1 MRAMGRLFGTD
12 GVRGVANTELT
23 PELALALGRALA
35 RALRERGIARPL
47 IVIGRDPRPSS
58 PMLQAALT
66 AGFCSG
72 GGDVVPL
79 GILPTPGVAYAVTHL
94 GADAGAML
102 SASHNPV
109 PDNGIKLFGADGYKL
124 DDAQE
129 QRVEQLVD
137 VAAEPPVGTE
147 VGTTHPEPQAVE
159 AYLQHLVS
167 ACDIDLS
174 GLRVVVDCANG
185 AATTVAPEALARL
198 GCEVQAI
205 HTEVD
210 GSRINVGCGSTHPEA
225 VASAVVS
232 TGAELG
238 LAHDGDADRLIAVDH
253 TGAVVDGDQI
263 LGILALRRHRRS
275 GLDAVV
281 TTVMTNLGF
290 TQAMEAHGIG
300 VIRTKVGDRHV
311 LAAMLEGGHP
321 LGGEQSGHIIIGD
334 HATTGDGVLTAVR
347 LLAAVGHEGKP
358 LRELAGVVERL
369 PQVLVNVRD
378 VDRDR
383 LDAADQLW
391 DAVNAAEDDL
401 GDNGRVLLRASGTE
415 PLVRV
420 MVEAGTTER
429 AEAVAADLAAVV
441 RRELGRG

>member
-1 MRAMGRLFGTD
+1 MGRLFGTD
-12 GVRGVANTELT
+12 GVRGVANDELT

-35 RALRERGIARPL
+35 RALRERGLTRPQL
-47 IVIGRDPRPSS
+47 VIGRDPRPSS

-79 GILPTPGVAYAVTHL
+79 GILPTPGVAHVVTHL

-137 VAAEPPVGTE
+137 TVADPPVGTE
-147 VGTTHPEPQAVE
+147 VGTTHPEHQAVE
-159 AYLQHLVS
+159 AYLDHLVS
-167 ACDIDLS
+167 ACDADVA

-198 GCEVQAI
+198 GCEVHAI
-205 HTEVD
+205 NTEVD

-232 TGAELG
+232 TGADVG

-263 LGILALRRHRRS
+263 LGILALRRRQR
-275 GLDAVV
+275 GTLDAVV

-290 TQAMEAHGIG
+290 AQAMAHHGID
-300 VIRTKVGDRHV
+300 VVRTKVGDRHV

-347 LLAAVGHEGKP
+347 LLAAIADEGKP
-358 LRELAGVVERL
+358 LRELAGVIQRL

-383 LDAADQLW
+383 LDEAA
-391 DAVNAAEDDL
+391 AVWEGVSAAEAQL
-401 GDNGRVLLRASGTE
+401 GDQGRVLLRASGTE

-420 MVEAGTTER
+420 MVEADTTER
-429 AEAVAADLAAVV
+429 AETVAEDLAGVV
-441 RRELGRG
+441 RRHLGPA

>member
-1 MRAMGRLFGTD
+1 MGRLFGTD
-12 GVRGVANTELT
+12 GVRGVANDELT

-35 RALRERGIARPL
+35 RALRERGLTRPQL
-47 IVIGRDPRPSS
+47 VIGRDPRPSS

-79 GILPTPGVAYAVTHL
+79 GILPTPGVAHVVTHL

-137 VAAEPPVGTE
+137 TVADPPVGTE
-147 VGTTHPEPQAVE
+147 VGTTHPEHQAVE
-159 AYLQHLVS
+159 AYLDHLVS
-167 ACDIDLS
+167 ACDADVA

-198 GCEVQAI
+198 GCEVHAI
-205 HTEVD
+205 NTEVD
-210 GSRINVGCGSTHPEA
+210 GSRINVGCGSTHPET

-232 TGAELG
+232 TGADVG

-263 LGILALRRHRRS
+263 LGILALRRRQR
-275 GLDAVV
+275 GTLDAVV

-290 TQAMEAHGIG
+290 AQAMAHHGID
-300 VIRTKVGDRHV
+300 VVRTKVGDRHV

-347 LLAAVGHEGKP
+347 LLAAIADEGKP
-358 LRELAGVVERL
+358 LRELAGVIQRL

-383 LDAADQLW
+383 LDEAA
-391 DAVNAAEDDL
+391 AVWEGVSAAEAQL
-401 GDNGRVLLRASGTE
+401 GDQGRVLLRASGTE

-420 MVEAGTTER
+420 MVEADTTER
-429 AEAVAADLAAVV
+429 AETVAEDLAGVV
-441 RRELGRG
+441 RRHLGPA

>member
-1 MRAMGRLFGTD
+1 MGRLFGTD
-12 GVRGVANTELT
+12 GVRGVANDELT

-35 RALRERGIARPL
+35 RALRERGLTRPQL
-47 IVIGRDPRPSS
+47 VIGRDPRPSS

-79 GILPTPGVAYAVTHL
+79 GILPTPGVAHVVTHL

-137 VAAEPPVGTE
+137 TVADPPVGTE
-147 VGTTHPEPQAVE
+147 VGTTHPEHQAVE
-159 AYLQHLVS
+159 AYLDHLVS
-167 ACDIDLS
+167 ACDADVA

-198 GCEVQAI
+198 GCEVHAI
-205 HTEVD
+205 NTEVD
-210 GSRINVGCGSTHPEA
+210 GSRINVGCGSTHPET

-232 TGAELG
+232 TGADVG

-263 LGILALRRHRRS
+263 LGILALRRRQR
-275 GLDAVV
+275 GTLDAVV

-290 TQAMEAHGIG
+290 AQAMAHHGID
-300 VIRTKVGDRHV
+300 VVRTKVGDRHV

-347 LLAAVGHEGKP
+347 LLAAIADEGKP
-358 LRELAGVVERL
+358 LRELAGVIQRL

-383 LDAADQLW
+383 LDEAA
-391 DAVNAAEDDL
+391 AVWEGVSAAEAQL
-401 GDNGRVLLRASGTE
+401 GDQGRVLLRASGTE

-420 MVEAGTTER
+420 MVEADTTER
-429 AEAVAADLAAVV
+429 AETVAEDLAGVV
-441 RRELGRG
+441 RRHLGRA